1 MKFVVKFSR
10 LPTEISR
17 APITGSYWGKKRD
30 KIIALQEYN
39 AKARAALSWKFELE
53 FDGARWISALGRAI
67 HTPSLPL
74 YRCIVVSRGEN
85 RSARFSSPFLFR
97 APNASTTNAATKRK
111 RSARDGNGAAKE
123 QSGTHI
129 PGLRE
134 ETNQVINWREKRRKG
149 GGGASRVEEKPM
161 SPGQID

>member
-10 LPTEISR
+10 LPIEISR
-17 APITGSYWGKKRD
+17 APITGSYWGKKHD

-67 HTPSLPL
+67 HTPPSLPP

-97 APNASTTNAATKRK
+97 APNASTMNGATKRK
-111 RSARDGNGAAKE
+111 RSARDGKE

>member
-1 MKFVVKFSR
+1 M
-10 LPTEISR
+10 
-17 APITGSYWGKKRD
+17 
-30 KIIALQEYN
+30 
-39 AKARAALSWKFELE
+39 
-53 FDGARWISALGRAI
+53 
-67 HTPSLPL
+67 
-74 YRCIVVSRGEN
+74 
-85 RSARFSSPFLFR
+85 
-97 APNASTTNAATKRK
+97 NAATKRK
-111 RSARDGNGAAKE
+111 RSARDGKE